1 MLFFSK
7 KSFLVDHLEGLVDI
21 HNHLLPG
28 IDDGS
33 PDLNTTIE
41 MIGLYK
47 EIGYKGCIATPHT
60 MEDYYGN
67 DTNTITS
74 NYKDTVYQLNAL
86 KHHPFIVNASSEY
99 MMDSGFEEL
108 IESEKVLFLKDR
120 ILLTEFSYFQKPE
133 YVNEVVFNMLQKDI
147 TPILAHPERYRYI
160 KGVEEFKDLKD
171 RGFLFQL
178 NLLSIEG
185 HYGKDAQKKAMLL
198 LEHNLYD
205 LVGTDAHKPEHLS
218 KIKEIQIKSNIL
230 KNIQPVIENSKLNF

>member
-7 KSFLVDHLEGLVDI
+7 KTFLIDQLEGLVDI
-21 HNHLLPG
+21 HNHILPN

-33 PDLNTTIE
+33 PDIETTLK
-41 MIGLYK
+41 MIDLYK

-67 DTNTITS
+67 DTTRILSNYQETIT
-74 NYKDTVYQLNAL
+74 NL
-86 KHHPFIVNASSEY
+86 KLSTANEFILNASSEY
-99 MMDSGFEEL
+99 MMDSAFEKL
-108 IESEKVLFLKDR
+108 IDTENVLFLKDR
-120 ILLTEFSYFQKPE
+120 LLLTEFSYFQKPE
-133 YVNEVVFNMLQKDI
+133 YVNEVIFNMIQKDI

-160 KGVEEFKDLKD
+160 KGIEEYKDLKD

-198 LEHNLYD
+198 LEHQLYD
-205 LVGTDAHKPEHLS
+205 FIGTDAHKPEHLS
-218 KIKEIQIKSNIL
+218 KIKEIQLKSKLLNNL
-230 KNIQPVIENSKLNF
+230 LPVIENSKLNF